1 MKIEEI
7 KNAVRIAAEEFPIK
21 RAILFGSQANATATE
36 NSDVDLIMEFSVPV
50 TLITIA
56 KVMQRL
62 EALLNK
68 SVDIIHGPVRDTDLL
83 EIDKEVEVYAA

>member
-7 KNAVRIAAEEFPIK
+7 KKAVCIAAEEYPIT

-56 KVMQRL
+56 KVTQRL

>member
-1 MKIEEI
+1 
-7 KNAVRIAAEEFPIK
+7 
-21 RAILFGSQANATATE
+21 
-36 NSDVDLIMEFSVPV
+36 MEFSVPV

-56 KVMQRL
+56 KVTQRL

-83 EIDKEVEVYAA
+83 EIDKEIEVYAA